1 MNLNHKA
8 KTLKKLK
15 ISGAII
21 PKLKIY
27 KVKKF
32 LKDKDAILNDIKNKF
47 RSKVAIRSCSFDED
61 QPDISNAGKFE
72 SFLNINPQNLRDTNN
87 KIKKVINSYKN
98 KKKDSEFFIQDM
110 VKNISM
116 SGVILTRNLE
126 NYNKCININYYKGDD
141 SSKVTSG
148 ASGSKGILFYENQ
161 KYEIDKKFKKLVD
174 IVNLLKKKTKKENL
188 DIEFAIDKNNRI
200 YILQV
205 RNLII
210 PKKQIS
216 NDQQNI
222 ALHKLEKKIKK
233 LKQTHHSLFGNTTYF
248 GVMPD
253 WNPAEIIGVKPK
265 PLALSLYRELI
276 TDHVWSDNRKIYGYK
291 DLSQFH
297 LMTTFYGTPYI
308 DVRIDFNSWLPN
320 SLSPK
325 ISKKIMNYYLNT
337 FKNEKS
343 FHDKIEFEIVFS
355 CHTLKTED
363 NINKKLSKILNQN
376 ERKDLI
382 KQLKKINEI
391 AISQIDKD
399 FKLIEN
405 LIKKQK
411 LVQDSSL
418 YYIDKIYWLVED
430 CKKYGTLPFAG
441 LARCGFIAM
450 EILNSFVEK
459 NILTENDKLNFLSSI
474 KTITSEM
481 KEDIYKDKKFFIKKF
496 GHLRPG
502 TYEIT
507 SLNYKENFNKYFD
520 NFGKNKLNKKYK
532 NKKFVFTKKQKDKIN
547 IFIKKNK
554 AYKNF
559 DSLIDFIKKSIKY
572 REYSKFIFSKSIDMI
587 FSNIQRFG
595 NKFSIKRDQLSY
607 LKIMDV
613 LDLYFNLSEG
623 EPINNIKKR
632 INENKFEYFKNK
644 KIDLPDVIISPRD
657 LFIQKKGAS
666 KINYISNKS
675 IFGKVL
681 DYKKTNLNTNFE
693 KIICIENA
701 DPGYDFLFSKNIK
714 GLVTKYGGQNSHMA
728 IRCAELNIPALIGV
742 GDQMFQKIINSE
754 YIKIDCIL
762 KKIDLIN

>member
-1 MNLNHKA
+1 MNLNNKA
-8 KTLKKLK
+8 NTLKKLK
-15 ISGAII
+15 INGAII

-32 LKDKDAILNDIKNKF
+32 LKDKNSILNDIKNKF

-61 QPDISNAGKFE
+61 QPNKSNAGKFE
-72 SFLNINPQNLRDTNN
+72 SFLNINSQNLRDTDI
-87 KIKKVINSYKN
+87 KIKKVISSYKN
-98 KKKDSEFFIQDM
+98 KKGDSEFFIQNM
-110 VKNISM
+110 VRNISI
-116 SGVILTRNLE
+116 SGVVLTRNLE
-126 NYNKCININYYKGDD
+126 NYNKCININYYKGND

-148 ASGSKGILFYENQ
+148 ARGSESILFYENQ
-161 KYEIDKKFKKLVD
+161 KYKIDKKFKKLVGV
-174 IVNLLKKKTKKENL
+174 VNLLKKKTKNENL
-188 DIEFAIDKNNRI
+188 DIEFAIDKNDKI

-210 PKKQIS
+210 PKKQVY
-216 NDQQNI
+216 NDQQTI

-276 TDHVWSDNRKIYGYK
+276 TDHIWSDNRKIYGYK

-297 LMTTFYGTPYI
+297 LMTTFYGTPFI

-320 SLSPK
+320 SLSPN
-325 ISKKIMNYYLNT
+325 ISKKIMNYYLKT

-355 CHTLKTED
+355 CHTLITKD
-363 NINKKLSKILNQN
+363 NINKRLSKILNQN
-376 ERKDLI
+376 ERKELI
-382 KQLKKINEI
+382 KQLKKINKI
-391 AISQIDKD
+391 AVSQIDSD
-399 FKLIEN
+399 FNLIEN

-411 LVQDSSL
+411 LVQKSSL

-459 NILTENDKLNFLSSI
+459 KIFTENDKLNFLSSI

-481 KEDIYKDKKFFIKKF
+481 KEDIYKNKNFFVKKF

-507 SLNYKENFNKYFD
+507 SLNYKENFNKYFG
-520 NFGKNKLNKKYK
+520 NFSKKK
-532 NKKFVFTKKQKDKIN
+532 FNRKHTKKKFVFSKKQKNKIN
-547 IFIKKNK
+547 EFINENQ

-559 DSLIDFIKKSIKY
+559 DSLIEFIKKSIKY
-572 REYSKFIFSKSIDMI
+572 REYSKFVFSKSIDLI
-587 FSNIQRFG
+587 FNNIQKFG

-607 LKIMDV
+607 LKIIDI

-632 INENKFEYFKNK
+632 ISENKFEYFKNK
-644 KIDLPDVIISPRD
+644 KIDLPDVIISPQD
-657 LFIQKKGAS
+657 LFIQKKGIS

-681 DYKKTNLNTNFE
+681 DYKKTNFNTNFD